1 LEKIIISTSDSVSG
15 IIVGGR
21 WEAVIKLLPPEDV
34 VIITD
39 TNVFDIYGK
48 RFPDFPV
55 FKIRPG
61 EESKQIKT
69 IESLAGKLL
78 NKGFDRNCFVLGIG
92 GGVVC
97 DITGFLASIFMR
109 GIRFGYVSTSL
120 LSQVDASAGG
130 KNGVNLGD
138 TKNVIG
144 TFSQP
149 EFVICDTTML
159 QTLPED
165 EYFSGLGELIKT
177 GIIGDRDIIE
187 ILENNYE
194 QVLKRDRDV
203 LTHLV
208 VKAVKY
214 KASVVSK
221 DEKEAGLRRVLNFGH
236 TFGHAIELQNNVKH
250 GFAVASGMLLA
261 AGYSRN
267 KGYLSN
273 DDHNKIMNLLKR
285 YNFLSVVNIDPQK
298 IEESIL
304 HDKKKTG
311 CDINFVFLK
320 GLEKPYV
327 KKVPVK
333 EIVDFYRQYLK
344 EK

>member
-1 LEKIIISTSDSVSG
+1 MEKIIISTSDSVSG

-21 WEAVIKLLPPEDV
+21 WEAVVKLLPPEDV

-39 TNVFDIYGK
+39 TNVYDIYGK
-48 RFPDFPV
+48 RFPGFPV
-55 FKIRPG
+55 LKIRPG
-61 EESKQIKT
+61 EDSKRIKT

-78 NKGFDRNCFVLGIG
+78 NRGFDRNCFILGVG

-120 LSQVDASAGG
+120 LSQVDASTGG

-138 TKNVIG
+138 TKNIIG
-144 TFSQP
+144 TFRQP
-149 EFVICDTTML
+149 EFVICDTTMF

-177 GIIGDRDIIE
+177 GIIGDRAIIE

-194 QVLKRDRDV
+194 EVLRRDREV

-208 VKAVKY
+208 AKAVKY
-214 KASVVSK
+214 KASVVAK

-236 TFGHAIELQNNVKH
+236 TFGHAIELQNKVKH

-261 AGYSRN
+261 ADYSRN
-267 KGYLSN
+267 KGFISE
-273 DDHNKIMNLLKR
+273 DDHGRIMNLLEK
-285 YNFLSVVNIDPQK
+285 YNFLSVINIDPQK
-298 IEESIL
+298 IEEFIL

-311 CDINFVFLK
+311 SDINFVFVK
-320 GLEKPYV
+320 GLGKPYV
-327 KKVPVK
+327 KRVPVK